1 MVPSSFAVPNSKV
14 SGFGDLEPFAAM
26 SVSMP
31 ATLAAFAGAATSLAP
46 SSRLSVSL
54 ALMGGRVASLLEALC
69 GLVDPGAQ
77 AAAAATVAVFSVDAF
92 KGTLIMLPEGWVP
105 GAVAGSSRS
114 LSSWSVVDAG
124 ATAAAA
130 KREAASVFKQMNGAA
145 AALLEFVSDLWLLW
159 TAAAAFLGV
168 STFLCSWF
176 PGFWSFGE
184 TDRLRAMSS
193 ISGPGINA
201 FSWGRG
207 CKGMLKNKEREVFA
221 SFSSTVTHVVQVTS
235 YGTLAETFWAPVL
248 RHLWTE
254 RHKFFINCN
263 DVRDAVV
270 DTVLV
275 AKAAA
280 ALQGTSSSVHS
291 GPWEAQHKVQPVQ
304 FFVKGKAGSSTSVV
318 RGCLEEVLS
327 QVVGTD
333 GLDVYATMNGKI
345 LDLCSTLL
353 SCGITDGCTV
363 HIHFRLRGGSREDVP
378 GQWTCS
384 HCLAPGAGQ
393 CVNGATG
400 VARQGMI
407 CPSLLKGRGMGKLT
421 LPLDH
426 LVGNR
431 HKLQGMCRPQ
441 HVGHK
446 SCLLEV
452 RLVQGLGVLLRL
464 NLPFAS
470 F

>member
-1 MVPSSFAVPNSKV
+1 MCTGSLLVKRFDLLLCSGMVPSSFAVPNSKV

-69 GLVDPGAQ
+69 GLVDPRAQ

-114 LSSWSVVDAG
+114 LSSWSVVDVG
-124 ATAAAA
+124 ATAAAAA

-207 CKGMLKNKEREVFA
+207 CKGMSKNKEREF
-221 SFSSTVTHVVQVTS
+221 
-235 YGTLAETFWAPVL
+235 LP
-248 RHLWTE
+248 R
-254 RHKFFINCN
+254 
-263 DVRDAVV
+263 
-270 DTVLV
+270 
-275 AKAAA
+275 
-280 ALQGTSSSVHS
+280 
-291 GPWEAQHKVQPVQ
+291 
-304 FFVKGKAGSSTSVV
+304 
-318 RGCLEEVLS
+318 
-327 QVVGTD
+327 
-333 GLDVYATMNGKI
+333 
-345 LDLCSTLL
+345 
-353 SCGITDGCTV
+353 
-363 HIHFRLRGGSREDVP
+363 FRL
-378 GQWTCS
+378 Q
-384 HCLAPGAGQ
+384 
-393 CVNGATG
+393 
-400 VARQGMI
+400 
-407 CPSLLKGRGMGKLT
+407 
-421 LPLDH
+421 
-426 LVGNR
+426 
-431 HKLQGMCRPQ
+431 
-441 HVGHK
+441 
-446 SCLLEV
+446 
-452 RLVQGLGVLLRL
+452 
-464 NLPFAS
+464 
-470 F
+470 